1 MIRTQLVALGFPVF
15 SDARKQ
21 QRMIELCE
29 SSDDFFNA
37 ALTKVKLQPAAATP
51 EQTLPSLLG
60 IYGHRFEQCL
70 SELSAQSESLTAM
83 HDVLNESLPS
93 KHADKFVNQSALD
106 TEITSRIY
114 LFIQGRMKLDYSL
127 ANEFS
132 QRAASEL
139 AHFTTQSEDEIRVML
154 NQSYYVGVDARN
166 KQSKMLR
173 WFEKWFN

>member
-1 MIRTQLVALGFPVF
+1 MIGSQLVALGFPEL

-29 SSDDFFNA
+29 SNDDFFQA
-37 ALTKVKLQPAAATP
+37 ALSQAELALTSASP

-83 HDVLNESLPS
+83 QNVLKESLPS
-93 KHADKFVNQSALD
+93 KHADKFVNQSAVD

-132 QRAASEL
+132 QRAAREL
-139 AHFTTQSEDEIRVML
+139 AQFTAQSEDEIRVML
-154 NQSYYVGVDARN
+154 NQSYYAGVDAKN
-166 KQSKMLR
+166 KQSKLLR